1 MKAIYRGLFGQ
12 FEEKYGRWFVRIC
25 LVAGLLSAPGFF
37 TALVLILEYPEA
49 EGIVTYWSFASSIVF
64 AAVLAVGAARWLI
77 RTDKVLFVLAVA
89 YLFLGQKAQVVRN
102 ERFDA
107 NYDTSTNG
115 WEYLVMVVMAVAA
128 VRVWM
133 LWRRSQREQELAHV
147 LAEARL
153 ETEPADAE

>member
-1 MKAIYRGLFGQ
+1 MRFYQNLFGPI
-12 FEEKYGRWFVRIC
+12 EDAYGKWFVRIC

-49 EGIVTYWSFASSIVF
+49 EGLVTYWSFASSLVF

-77 RTDKVLFVLAVA
+77 RTDKVLFLLAVA
-89 YLFLGQKAQVVRN
+89 YLFLGRKAQAVRN
-102 ERFDA
+102 ERFDST
-107 NYDTSTNG
+107 YDTSTNG
-115 WEYLVMVVMAVAA
+115 WEYLVMMVMAVAA

-133 LWRRSQREQELAHV
+133 LWRRSQREQELARV

-153 ETEPADAE
+153 ESEPVDAE